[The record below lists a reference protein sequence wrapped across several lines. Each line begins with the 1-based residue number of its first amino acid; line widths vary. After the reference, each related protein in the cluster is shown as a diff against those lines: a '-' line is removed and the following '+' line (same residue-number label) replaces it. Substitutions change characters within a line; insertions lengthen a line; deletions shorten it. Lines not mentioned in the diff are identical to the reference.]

1 VKNLLKLNAQRIA
14 RTILATPDAFAILD
28 TETSGLDGEA
38 MEVAVIDPMGVE
50 LFRAFRHP
58 IAVVHPKALAVH
70 GLTPEVLDKNGA
82 RPWAEWHSELR
93 TVLNGRCLVA
103 YNVPFDKRILENTAR
118 VEGTESVLS
127 GIKGEVCLMR
137 LWSGFIGVKKWQ
149 GLDGDHS
156 ALGDCRA
163 ALKRVEAMA
172 LE

>member
-14 RTILATPDAFAILD
+14 RAILATPDAFAILD

-38 MEVAVIDPMGVE
+38 MEVAVIDPMGAT

-58 IAVVHPKALAVH
+58 IEAVHPKALAVH
-70 GLTPEVLDKNGA
+70 GLTPEVLEQNGA
-82 RPWAEWHSELR
+82 RPWTEWHNDLR
-93 TVLNGRCLVA
+93 SVLTGRCLVA

-137 LWSGFIGVKKWQ
+137 LWSGFLGVKKWQ
-149 GLDGDHS
+149 GLKGDHS

-163 ALKRVEAMA
+163 ALKRIEAMA
-172 LE
+172 K